1 MAAAFFSTLGLITL
15 IGGPVAALYFSSL
28 VGMPTAAV
36 LVGSSIGSGIG
47 LFAVAVIIERLDK
60 IVEVSKRS

>member
-1 MAAAFFSTLGLITL
+1 L
-15 IGGPVAALYFSSL
+15 IGGPVAALFFSS
-28 VGMPTAAV
+28 VIGMPTAAV

-60 IVEVSKRS
+60 IVEASKRA

>member
-1 MAAAFFSTLGLITL
+1 MAAAFFSTLGLAVL
-15 IGGPVAALYFSSL
+15 IGGPVAALYFSS
-28 VGMPTAAV
+28 VIGMPTAAV